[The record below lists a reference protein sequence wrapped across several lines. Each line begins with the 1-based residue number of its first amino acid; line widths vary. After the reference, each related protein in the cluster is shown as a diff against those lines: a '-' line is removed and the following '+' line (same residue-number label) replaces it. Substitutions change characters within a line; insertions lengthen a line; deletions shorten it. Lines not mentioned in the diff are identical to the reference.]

1 MVQANTTSSASYASF
16 SSGND
21 QFRLREAFVRA
32 GNLFASQP
40 DVELWAGE
48 RFYRRQ
54 HIEIDDFFPLDM
66 SGYGAG
72 IENLNVGIGELAV
85 AYLAGARPDIAT
97 ERGNYVKSNGD
108 LRLYNVKAPGGTLAF
123 WFNLAVSRGGTTP
136 ERERLRNDTGYAV
149 GLRHQA
155 LEWLGGYHAFGIEYG
170 RGSASNFSTA
180 VQDPVPFLRRERRLL
195 ITEHVLLQ
203 PNKWFAVMPI
213 FVAQWTRDAMPGHG
227 WDRWLSFGARPVVF
241 FTKYLSAACEG
252 GVDYTHSSTGQYSGW
267 LRKVTLAPQVGAGR
281 KFFSRPV
288 LRVFAT
294 YAKWSNGLRGF
305 VGGIPF
311 EYRTSG
317 ITYGVQAETWW

>member
-1 MVQANTTSSASYASF
+1 
-16 SSGND
+16 
-21 QFRLREAFVRA
+21 
-32 GNLFASQP
+32 
-40 DVELWAGE
+40 
-48 RFYRRQ
+48 
-54 HIEIDDFFPLDM
+54 
-66 SGYGAG
+66 
-72 IENLNVGIGELAV
+72 
-85 AYLAGARPDIAT
+85 LAGARPDIAT
-97 ERGNYVKSNGD
+97 QRGNYVKSNAD

-123 WFNLAVSRGGTTP
+123 WFNLAVSRGATTADG
-136 ERERLRNDTGYAV
+136 ERLPTDTGYAV

-170 RGSASNFSTA
+170 RGPASNFSTA
-180 VQDPVPFLRRERRLL
+180 VQDPTPFLSHTKRLL

-213 FVAQWTRDAMPGHG
+213 VVAQWTRDGMRQHG

-252 GVDYTHSSTGQYSGW
+252 GADYTHSSSGQYSGW
-267 LRKVTLAPQVGAGR
+267 LRKLTLAPQVGAGR

-294 YAKWSNGLRGF
+294 YASWSKGLRGF

-317 ITYGVQAETWW
+317 ITYGVHVLFYALKGATPNSARRVEADSEGAQSC

>member
-1 MVQANTTSSASYASF
+1 
-16 SSGND
+16 
-21 QFRLREAFVRA
+21 
-32 GNLFASQP
+32 
-40 DVELWAGE
+40 
-48 RFYRRQ
+48 
-54 HIEIDDFFPLDM
+54 M

-72 IENLNVGIGELAV
+72 LENFNVGIGEVAV

-97 ERGNYVKSNGD
+97 QRGNYVKSNAD

-123 WFNLAVSRGGTTP
+123 WLDLAFSRGGRTTSGETVP
-136 ERERLRNDTGYAV
+136 TDKGYAV

-170 RGSASNFSTA
+170 TGPASNFSTA
-180 VQDPVPFLRRERRLL
+180 LQDPMPVLHRAKRLL

-203 PNKWFAVMPI
+203 PNQWFAVMPI
-213 FVAQWTRDAMPGHG
+213 LVLQWTRDGVLQRG
-227 WDRWLSFGARPVVF
+227 WDRWLSFGARPIVF

-252 GVDYTHSSTGQYSGW
+252 GVDYTHSSTGEYSGW
-267 LRKVTLAPQVGAGR
+267 LRKLTFAPQVGAGR

-294 YAKWSNGLRGF
+294 YAQWSNGLRGF

-311 EYRTSG
+311 KYRTTG
-317 ITYGVQAETWW
+317 ATYGVQAETWW